1 MIQKEPVVSN
11 WKSNSGKMRWSL
23 LALRFVDRGNLM
35 RRTTTFP
42 APEPEGTLSLPQH
55 HKLLMGSGTGTL
67 EKAEIRV
74 PTLATTLTF
83 HMLESALWR
92 WCRAKH
98 VVRDA
103 SASLD
108 PTGSHRRV
116 EQPAFSAYARHLAR
130 LCTAGSP
137 GSAVRLTQQGTDKP
151 QLQQRAKRECPGNL
165 PCAAV
170 LGGARTSS
178 SKSLKDSKSVQPF
191 LQDQK

>member
-1 MIQKEPVVSN
+1 MVSN
-11 WKSNSGKMRWSL
+11 WKSNSGKMPWSL
-23 LALRFVDRGNLM
+23 LALRFVDRCNLM
-35 RRTTTFP
+35 RRTTTFST
-42 APEPEGTLSLPQH
+42 PEPEGTLSLPQH
-55 HKLLMGSGTGTL
+55 HKPLMGSGTGTL

-83 HMLESALWR
+83 HMFESALRRWR
-92 WCRAKH
+92 WVNF

-108 PTGSHRRV
+108 PTGSLRWV

-130 LCTAGSP
+130 PCTAGSP

-151 QLQQRAKRECPGNL
+151 QVQQCAKKECPGNL
-165 PCAAV
+165 PCDAV
-170 LGGARTSS
+170 LGARTSS
-178 SKSLKDSKSVQPF
+178 SKSLKDSKSAQPF